1 MATTKAQKVG
11 IYCRLSKDD
20 GTDNESSSIAT
31 QKSIL
36 SDYVARQGWRVAQ
49 TYVDD
54 GYSGTNFDR
63 PAFKQMIA
71 DIEAGLIDC
80 VITKDLSRLG
90 RNYLDCGLYL
100 EVFFPEHGVRY
111 ISVNDGVD
119 TLNKAAM
126 DITPFRNILNDMYAA
141 DVSMKVKSALRSR
154 FSQGRFTGTT
164 PPYGYR
170 KDPADRNHL
179 VVDEAV
185 RHVVREVFDL
195 ALGGWGVSRIR
206 RHLTDRRVL
215 RPAAYATERGDTGY
229 GRYFEGDPENRC
241 RWSENSV
248 RQILRSPVYAGH
260 LVGYKRPALSMKSK
274 KRPSRLPEDWEVV
287 QDTHEPIVAQDEF
300 DTVQR
305 LMTSRRRDKESGF
318 VNVFAGIVKCADC
331 GYALRANP
339 ANRRKRPDAIDCVA
353 YSCNSYS
360 RYGTEECTAHNIEA
374 RDLFDAVLA
383 DINQLA
389 REAADDEKAVKAL
402 KARLETL
409 GKGEASA
416 LERERRRL
424 SKRLAELDRLFTA
437 LYEDRVSENIS
448 GRNYLMM
455 AERYEG
461 EQVTIQ
467 DRLTEIDSL
476 LEEKGKGER
485 SAVDF
490 VALIKGYGGLAE
502 LTPAVVNSL
511 IERVEVGERYA
522 NSDGQMEQRVTI
534 FYKFVGSVSEQV
546 LSVVRRGPAPLAP
559 KKCERCGTEFTSG
572 SARARYCSVCSPIAQ
587 KGAKRLYDKN
597 RKDKRSLTHLD
608 EPRACQCCGAEFSPG
623 SHNAR
628 FCASCK
634 LEATK
639 EAAKQWAAKRYREN
653 RDALL

>member
-1 MATTKAQKVG
+1 MATAKAHKVG

-20 GTDNESSSIAT
+20 GTETESSSIAT

-63 PAFKQMIA
+63 PGFKQMVA

-119 TLNKAAM
+119 TLDKAAM

-170 KDPADRNHL
+170 KDPADKNHL

-185 RHVVREVFDL
+185 RPVVREVFDL

-206 RHLTDRRVL
+206 RHLTERRVL

-229 GRYFEGDPENRC
+229 EHYFEDAPESRFC
-241 RWSENSV
+241 WSENSV

-260 LVGYKRPALSMKSK
+260 LVGYKRPALSLKSK
-274 KRPSRLPEDWEVV
+274 KHPSRLPEDWEVV
-287 QDTHEPIVAQDEF
+287 RDTHEPIVSQEDF

-305 LMTSRRRDKESGF
+305 LMTSRRRDTESGF
-318 VNVFAGIVKCADC
+318 INLFAGIAKCADC
-331 GYALRANP
+331 GHALRANP
-339 ANRRKRPDAIDCVA
+339 ANRRKRPDPIDCVA

-360 RYGTEECTAHNIEA
+360 RYGTAECTAHNIEA

-389 REAADDEKAVKAL
+389 REAADDDKAVKAL
-402 KARLETL
+402 RAKLETL

-416 LERERRRL
+416 MERERRRL
-424 SKRLAELDRLFTA
+424 SRRLGELDRLFAA
-437 LYEDRVSENIS
+437 LYEDKVSESIS
-448 GRNYLMM
+448 ERNYSMM
-455 AERYEG
+455 AGRYEG
-461 EQVTIQ
+461 EQATLQ
-467 DRLTEIDSL
+467 DRLAEIDGL
-476 LEEKGKGER
+476 LEEKGRNER
-485 SAVDF
+485 SAADF
-490 VALIKGYGGLAE
+490 VALIKGYDGLVE

-511 IERVEVGERYA
+511 IERIEVSERHPNA
-522 NSDGQMEQRVTI
+522 DGHLEQRVTI
-534 FYKFVGSVSEQV
+534 FYPFVGSVSEQV
-546 LSVVRRGPAPLAP
+546 MPVVRRCPAPLP
-559 KKCERCGTEFTSG
+559 TKQCERCGTGFTPG
-572 SARARYCSVCSPIAQ
+572 SARARYCPTCSPIAR
-587 KGAKRLYDKN
+587 KEAKRLYDRR

-608 EPRACQCCGAEFSPG
+608 EPRACQCCGAEFLPG

-634 LEATK
+634 PKATK
-639 EAAKQWAAKRYREN
+639 KAAKQ
-653 RDALL
+653 